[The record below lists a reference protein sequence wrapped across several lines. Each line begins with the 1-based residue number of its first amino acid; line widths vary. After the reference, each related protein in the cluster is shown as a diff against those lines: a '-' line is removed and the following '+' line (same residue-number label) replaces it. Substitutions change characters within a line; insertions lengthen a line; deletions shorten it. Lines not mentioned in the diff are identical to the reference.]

1 MWITRRR
8 GGSISGRVIAMET
21 APSAQVWQLRASR
34 LLAWPLV
41 SLATLYL
48 GLVLILLTEDV
59 FAPAIRGPFRL
70 IAAVA
75 VLGSAVVT
83 VTAWVSVNTRPQVS
97 AGLALLGVA
106 LLSPLAA
113 AWSQIGAPLRGAMAS
128 LAPFAVA
135 GAAHVGLLWSPR
147 AHRPIALALVY
158 GLAGMAV
165 VILLVGFNPF
175 DEPNCGLLCLDTR
188 PPGAGLLSS
197 RTALGVAAASGGAA
211 ALVAAFTL
219 MRGSNLA
226 PRAVLVSV
234 LLAVAC
240 MAAPALV
247 RWTRWSATPATSELA
262 VLPFLAALVL
272 SGSVILAALRD
283 RRARSSLREV
293 VDYVADPVAS
303 LPHPGSP
310 VTSAQ
315 FFVPHTGRWVDAEGR
330 SAANRDDPAVIVSDS
345 TGPVVRLFIQPG
357 YRSGDVIDAMTPAL
371 RLAVKTS
378 QLIAISR
385 ANLAEV
391 RASRRRIVATS
402 DAERRR
408 IERDLHDGA
417 QQRLVGAMFYLSLAK
432 ARPGTLETA
441 IAQVEDEVSLAIEQ
455 LRSLAHGVFPSLLS
469 QEGLWAALDELCRTS
484 VARADLEVSG
494 VDDLGLE
501 PAMAAYALVS
511 KALDHVGSASTRL
524 IVRCNAGESLRV
536 RMEIPDPG
544 WNEGDWIDVV
554 DRVGAVGGNLVTSS
568 EKGRLIVEAE
578 LPCE

>member
-1 MWITRRR
+1 
-8 GGSISGRVIAMET
+8 
-21 APSAQVWQLRASR
+21 
-34 LLAWPLV
+34 
-41 SLATLYL
+41 
-48 GLVLILLTEDV
+48 
-59 FAPAIRGPFRL
+59 
-70 IAAVA
+70 
-75 VLGSAVVT
+75 
-83 VTAWVSVNTRPQVS
+83 
-97 AGLALLGVA
+97 
-106 LLSPLAA
+106 
-113 AWSQIGAPLRGAMAS
+113 
-128 LAPFAVA
+128 
-135 GAAHVGLLWSPR
+135 
-147 AHRPIALALVY
+147 
-158 GLAGMAV
+158 MAV

-188 PPGAGLLSS
+188 PPGVGRLSS
-197 RTALGVAAASGGAA
+197 RAALGVAAVSSGAA

-234 LLAVAC
+234 LLAIAC

-247 RWTRWSATPATSELA
+247 RWIRWSATPGAPEVAL
-262 VLPFLAALVL
+262 LPFLAALVL
-272 SGSVILAALRD
+272 GGSVVLAALRD
-283 RRARSSLREV
+283 RRTRNSLHHLVE
-293 VDYVADPVAS
+293 YVADPIAS
-303 LPHPGSP
+303 LPHRGSP

-315 FFVPHTGRWVDAEGR
+315 FFVPHTGRWVDAVGRPATDHEG
-330 SAANRDDPAVIVSDS
+330 PAVIVSDS
-345 TGPVVRLFIQPG
+345 AGPVVRLFIHSG
-357 YRSGDVIDAMTPAL
+357 YRSGEMIDAMTPAL
-371 RLAVKTS
+371 KLAVKTS

-432 ARPGTLETA
+432 TRPGTPEAA
-441 IAQVEDEVSLAIEQ
+441 IAQVEDEVSRAIEQ

-484 VARADLEVSG
+484 SVRADLEVTG
-494 VDDLGLE
+494 ADDLGLE
-501 PAMAAYALVS
+501 SAMAAYALV
-511 KALDHVGSASTRL
+511 ARAMDMADVGSATTR
-524 IVRCNAGESLRV
+524 ISVRCSAGESLRV
-536 RMEIPDPG
+536 RTEIPDPG

-554 DRVGAVGGNLVTSS
+554 DRIGAVGGFLVTSS

>member
-1 MWITRRR
+1 MW
-8 GGSISGRVIAMET
+8 ISGRVLIMAT
-21 APSAQVWQLRASR
+21 AATGQVWRPRVSR
-34 LLAWPLV
+34 LLAW
-41 SLATLYL
+41 SLATLATLSL
-48 GLVLILLTEDV
+48 GLVLVLLTDDTFV
-59 FAPAIRGPFRL
+59 SAVWRRFSSMAPVI
-70 IAAVA
+70 ITS
-75 VLGSAVVT
+75 SAVVI
-83 VTAWVSVNTRPQVS
+83 VTAWVSVNARPRVT
-97 AGLALLGVA
+97 AGLALVGIA
-106 LLSPLAA
+106 LLSSVAA
-113 AWSQIGAPLRGAMAS
+113 AWPQIGAPLRGAMAS

-188 PPGAGLLSS
+188 PPGVGLLSS

-219 MRGSNLA
+219 IRGSNLA

-234 LLAVAC
+234 LLAIAC

-247 RWTRWSATPATSELA
+247 RWIRWSATPATPEVAL
-262 VLPFLAALVL
+262 LPFLAALVL
-272 SGSVILAALRD
+272 GGSVILAALRD
-283 RRARSSLREV
+283 RRTRSSLHDL
-293 VDYVADPVAS
+293 VDYVADPIAS
-303 LPHPGSP
+303 LPPPGSP

-315 FFVPHTGRWVDAEGR
+315 FFVPHTGRWVDAVGR
-330 SAANRDDPAVIVSDS
+330 SATDRDGPAVILSDS
-345 TGPVVRLFIQPG
+345 AGPVVRLFIQPG

-432 ARPGTLETA
+432 ARPGTPEA
-441 IAQVEDEVSLAIEQ
+441 DVAQVEDEVSRAIEQ
-455 LRSLAHGVFPSLLS
+455 LRSLAHGVFPGLLS

-484 VARADLEVSG
+484 AVRADLEVSG
-494 VDDLGLE
+494 ADDLGLE
-501 PAMAAYALVS
+501 PAMAAYALVTR
-511 KALDHVGSASTRL
+511 ALDMAHVDSAATRVR
-524 IVRCNAGESLRV
+524 VRCSAGESLRV
-536 RMEIPDPG
+536 RMEIPDLG
-544 WNEGDWIDVV
+544 WNEDEWIDVV
-554 DRVGAVGGNLVTSS
+554 DRIGAVGGNLVTSS
-568 EKGRLIVEAE
+568 EKGRFIVEAE